1 MGEGRRE
8 CGEGFTGGGMMKSKL
23 RIWLINTLKWW
34 LKKLGGNYELLDSKS
49 TITLSKPVNIAE
61 VSAVVDVSGHDFSW
75 TSELLAREIGRRTL
89 MYARVLKAD
98 SIGGPLDPPSVTYQ
112 ATLRVIPFNDNEV

>member
-1 MGEGRRE
+1 
-8 CGEGFTGGGMMKSKL
+8 MKSKL

-34 LKKLGGNYELLDSKS
+34 LKKLGGNYELLDSKP
-49 TITLSKPVNIAE
+49 TIIVSKTINIAE
-61 VSAVVDVSGHDFSW
+61 VSAAVDVSGHDFSW
-75 TSELLAREIGRRTL
+75 TSELLAREIGRRAL

-98 SIGGPLDPPSVTYQ
+98 NIRGPLDPPSVTYQ